1 MRLDQITA
9 TLDPSLDRYYTL
21 ALPWE
26 RARIDRLVDDV
37 PDLAT
42 FIRAAWHVLEPET
55 PLVWGWHLDAFCEH
69 LTAIVDGQVQ
79 KLIINCPPSM
89 SKSRIISVM
98 FPAWAWTFRPALRFL
113 TGSYV
118 AALSIRD
125 ALASRRLIVSDWYQA
140 RWGRIFALTG
150 DVNAKQ
156 RYENNQTGLRVA
168 VMVGGATGEKGD
180 VRILDD
186 PHNVN
191 DILSETTRQTVTD
204 WYRNTWSQR
213 GNQADSPEV
222 VIMQRLS
229 KGDLTDFL
237 LTEIGG
243 FEHLNLAMRF
253 EADRRCVTS
262 IGFAD
267 PRLHDGDLLCPTRFD
282 DAAVQAKEK
291 TLGPRHAPGQLQ
303 QRPVAR
309 GGTVIRRDWFEIV
322 PAAPVGGVSVRG
334 WDLGG
339 SVDGNPTAGV
349 KLRWVEGIWYVE
361 HVVTRQAPTHDVERL
376 LKITANQDGPDTEQ
390 SLPQDPGQAGQAQA
404 QYLIGQLVGYRV
416 HASPESGAKDTRFEA
431 FASQAA
437 AGNVK
442 LVEGPW
448 NGAYLD
454 ELELLWAGDRDDQAD
469 ATSRA
474 FHRILAGSKVGW
486 YDEVA

>member
-26 RARIDRLVDDV
+26 RARIDRLVDDM

-69 LTAIVDGQVQ
+69 LTAVVDGQLQ

-140 RWGRIFALTG
+140 RWRHVFTMTG
-150 DVNAKQ
+150 DQNARQ

-191 DILSETTRQTVTD
+191 DILSETTRQVVTD

-222 VIMQRLS
+222 IIMQRLAV
-229 KGDLTDFL
+229 GDLTDFL

-243 FEHLNLAMRF
+243 FEHLCLPMRH
-253 EADRRCVTS
+253 ETDRCCVTGL
-262 IGFAD
+262 GFRD
-267 PRLHDGDLLCPTRFD
+267 PRTQDGELLCPERFD
-282 DAAVQAKEK
+282 EAAVQEKER

-309 GGTVIRRDWFEIV
+309 GGSVIRRDWFEIV
-322 PAAPVGGVSVRG
+322 PAVPAGGVCCRG
-334 WDLGG
+334 WDFAG
-339 SVDGNPTAGV
+339 SVSGDWTAGV
-349 KLRWVEGIWYVE
+349 KLRVVENVWYVE
-361 HVVTRQAPTHDVERL
+361 HICRLRAASHEVEAA
-376 LKITANQDGPDTEQ
+376 LKATTTQDGIEVWQ
-390 SLPQDPGQAGQAQA
+390 SLPQDPGQAGKAQIG
-404 QYLIGQLVGYRV
+404 YLIGKLAGYRV
-416 HASPESGAKDTRFEA
+416 HASPESGAKDVRFEA

-437 AGNVK
+437 VGNVK
-442 LVEGPW
+442 LVAGPW
-448 NGAYLD
+448 NDTYLD
-454 ELELLWAGDRDDQAD
+454 ELELLWAGAYDDQAD

-474 FHRILAGSKVGW
+474 FHFCLPRSRHRALLV
-486 YDEVA
+486 